1 MHPGF
6 FGHWKRAHRE
16 HREAWREARAA
27 CGGRHHG
34 HHGHH
39 DGEEAH
45 ASGRQGHGHGHG
57 GGPLFGVR
65 RPLRFMAHKL
75 DLDEEQVKALA
86 RILDDLKTERAQAA
100 VDDRRTVG
108 DFAAA
113 LEAES
118 FEAEQAKAGLERRVE
133 SAKRVEEAVFAAL
146 ERTHAMLR
154 PEQRSKL
161 AYLLRSGALT
171 I

>member
-16 HREAWREARAA
+16 RHEAFREAMAH
-27 CGGRHHG
+27 CG

-39 DGEEAH
+39 HHHDGEDGAR
-45 ASGRQGHGHGHG
+45 ASGRHPPG
-57 GGPLFGVR
+57 GGGMLFGVR

-75 DLDEEQVKALA
+75 ELDEDQVKALA

-100 VDDRRTVG
+100 VDDRRSIG

-118 FEAEQAKAGLERRVE
+118 FEAARVQGGLDRRVE
-133 SAKRVEEAVFAAL
+133 SARREQQAVFEAL
-146 ERTHAMLR
+146 ERTHEMLR
-154 PEQRSKL
+154 PEQRGKL

>member
-6 FGHWKRAHRE
+6 FGHWKRAHRAR
-16 HREAWREARAA
+16 HEAWREARAA
-27 CGGRHHG
+27 GCG

-39 DGEEAH
+39 EHGDEEGAQ
-45 ASGRQGHGHGHG
+45 ASGRHHP
-57 GGPLFGVR
+57 GPGMLFGVR

-75 DLDEEQVKALA
+75 DLDEDQVKALA

-100 VDDRRTVG
+100 VDDRRSLG

-113 LEAES
+113 LEAEA
-118 FEAEQAKAGLERRVE
+118 FEADQAKAGADRRVE
-133 SAKRVEEAVFAAL
+133 SARREQEAVFAAL